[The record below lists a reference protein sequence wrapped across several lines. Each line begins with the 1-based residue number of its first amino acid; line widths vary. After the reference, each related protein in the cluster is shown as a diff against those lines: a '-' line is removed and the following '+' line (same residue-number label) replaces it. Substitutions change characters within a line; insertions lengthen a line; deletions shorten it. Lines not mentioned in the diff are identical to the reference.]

1 MQDIYLPNR
10 FYVTFPH
17 GNFSSFDKMLNI
29 IKNDIYAFIQVYNFS
44 SFLPE
49 FNELFLSK
57 LCEIFSC
64 RESVNVQ

>member
-17 GNFSSFDKMLNI
+17 GNSSSFDKMLNI

-49 FNELFLSK
+49 FNELF
-57 LCEIFSC
+57 F
-64 RESVNVQ
+64 V